1 MDNHEFEDL
10 GKKIQN
16 IVDNA
21 VNSNSY
27 HELSRTINQTVNKA
41 IDSGSEALKNAMNSV
56 FDPAN
61 DPNYRKNSYTYQNP
75 YYGRNKKARE
85 QAAKKQTEL
94 LYGKTTGENLKGMM
108 MAVSGGILLSGMGL
122 GAMVL
127 LIWMGLGHSGAL
139 AAGVLGVM
147 CTGAAG
153 GGVLLGAGTKRL
165 GRLGRFQKYIKEL
178 GDHTYCNFRKLAL
191 AVGKPEKYVKKDISR
206 MIAKGWFLEG
216 HVDAQETCLITINET
231 YQQYQETQKQLELRN
246 QEADP
251 KVQLEE
257 NGTDRSEDF

>member
-191 AVGKPEKYVKKDISR
+191 AVGKPEKIGR
-206 MIAKGWFLEG
+206 A
-216 HVDAQETCLITINET
+216 HV
-231 YQQYQETQKQLELRN
+231 
-246 QEADP
+246 
-251 KVQLEE
+251 
-257 NGTDRSEDF
+257 